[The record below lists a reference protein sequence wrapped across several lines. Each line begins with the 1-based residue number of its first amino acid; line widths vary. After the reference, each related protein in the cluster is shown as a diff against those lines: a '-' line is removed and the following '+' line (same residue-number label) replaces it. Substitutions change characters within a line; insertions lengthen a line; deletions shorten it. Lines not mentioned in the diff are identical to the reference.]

1 MPVLFLIV
9 LVVLL
14 LLLLLLTT
22 SPTSA
27 AVCNTALFV
36 IKAVTTNLAHQ
47 CKSGECARL

>member
-9 LVVLL
+9 LVVL

-36 IKAVTTNLAHQ
+36 IKAVTTNFAHQ
-47 CKSGECARL
+47 CNSGECARL